1 MCPVSSPVWGGE
13 RAVIFDRLRQKVLP
27 VASGEGTH
35 FIIPFFQ
42 KANIFSIRSTPR
54 SIPVVTGSKGA
65 VHTTL
70 HGKGCSHT
78 HTHTHRYT
86 HTHTHTHT
94 HSHTHT
100 LTHTHT
106 HTHRHTHTH
115 SHTRTHTHTHTHT
128 HTGPA
133 HMYQMHFPPLTHTLQ
148 STKLCAA
155 WLSILL
161 SVCVS
166 FLHSTFW
173 VND

>member
-65 VHTTL
+65 VHTPL

-78 HTHTHRYT
+78 HTHTH
-86 HTHTHTHT
+86 THT
-94 HSHTHT
+94 HSHTHAHAHWSCT
-100 LTHTHT
+100 YVPNAPPTTHPHL
-106 HTHRHTHTH
+106 
-115 SHTRTHTHTHTHT
+115 
-128 HTGPA
+128 A
-133 HMYQMHFPPLTHTLQ
+133 VNKAVCCMAFYFA
-148 STKLCAA
+148 LC
-155 WLSILL
+155 
-161 SVCVS
+161 VCVIPP
-166 FLHSTFW
+166 FYLLG
-173 VND
+173 

>member
-42 KANIFSIRSTPR
+42 KANLFSIRSTPR

-65 VHTTL
+65 VHTPL

-78 HTHTHRYT
+78 HTHTH
-86 HTHTHTHT
+86 
-94 HSHTHT
+94 THT
-100 LTHTHT
+100 L
-106 HTHRHTHTH
+106 
-115 SHTRTHTHTHTHT
+115 THTHTHT

-133 HMYQMHFPPLTHTLQ
+133 HMYQMHLPPLTHTLQ

>member
-65 VHTTL
+65 VHTPL

-78 HTHTHRYT
+78 HTHTHS

-94 HSHTHT
+94 RTLVLHICTKCTSHHSPTPCSQQSCVLHGF
-100 LTHTHT
+100 LFCSLCVC
-106 HTHRHTHTH
+106 H
-115 SHTRTHTHTHTHT
+115 S
-128 HTGPA
+128 
-133 HMYQMHFPPLTHTLQ
+133 
-148 STKLCAA
+148 
-155 WLSILL
+155 SILPSGLMIKGHIHML
-161 SVCVS
+161 SLQEDACRICFAS
-166 FLHSTFW
+166 NLLCIEPGLECPSL
-173 VND
+173 